1 LLTTSDG
8 PRLTFTPVRELEALR
23 GQSHRLG
30 SLSLAPDAKNPL
42 AKVQGELLEVRAV
55 LKPGQATH
63 VAFSVRGVPVVYDV
77 KQQELV
83 VAQHRA
89 PAPLHDGTLDLIIY
103 CDRTGLEVFA
113 SRGLCYVPMP
123 VQPKP
128 EDRTL
133 SVQVQGGT
141 VAFKNLEVHELQSAW
156 AARKAVTPAGSVSPA
171 RPAFPASPTRP

>member
-1 LLTTSDG
+1 M
-8 PRLTFTPVRELEALR
+8 RELEALR
-23 GQSHRLG
+23 AQSQRLG
-30 SLSLAPDAKNPL
+30 SLSLAPDTKNPL

-63 VAFSVRGVPVVYDV
+63 VAFSIRGVPVVYDV

-89 PAPLHDGTLDLIIY
+89 PAPLHDGSLDLIIY

-128 EDRTL
+128 EDRSL
-133 SVQVQGGT
+133 SLEVQGGT
-141 VAFKNLEVHELQSAW
+141 VAFKNLEAHELQSAW
-156 AARKAVTPAGSVSPA
+156 TARKVVTPPGSVSPA

>member
-1 LLTTSDG
+1 M
-8 PRLTFTPVRELEALR
+8 
-23 GQSHRLG
+23 
-30 SLSLAPDAKNPL
+30 
-42 AKVQGELLEVRAV
+42 
-55 LKPGQATH
+55 
-63 VAFSVRGVPVVYDV
+63 
-77 KQQELV
+77 

-156 AARKAVTPAGSVSPA
+156 AVRKITTPAPPASPA
-171 RPAFPASPTRP
+171 RPAFPANTASPTRP